1 MPSDDP
7 AALRALARWHTSRRA
22 VDELVEPMLEYG
34 PIAVDRVIDRLP
46 YVQQAVRAEEEA
58 FASFV
63 SLVSGSSRRDAVV
76 VDLYG
81 RPSTVDVD

>member
-34 PIAVDRVIDRLP
+34 PIAVDRVTDRLP
-46 YVQQAVRAEEEA
+46 HVQELVREEEAA

-63 SLVSGSSRRDAVV
+63 ALVAGESRRDAVV
-76 VDLYG
+76 IDLYG
-81 RPSTVDVD
+81 KLSSVDAE

>member
-46 YVQQAVRAEEEA
+46 DVQELVREEEA
-58 FASFV
+58 AFAAFV
-63 SLVSGSSRRDAVV
+63 SLVAGESRRDAVV

-81 RPSTVDVD
+81 RLTTADAE